1 MGYILKNT
9 TGLINSKLTDTARQM
24 LSQGKFNISFFQV
37 GDSEMLYNTLPSN
50 YLISN
55 TMILE
60 SGFNAQNS
68 SGGPESNKQNVKYPY
83 YVDGNNGNTYGIP
96 YMDSVIS
103 PIYNT
108 AAMRGFFTGDTSVL
122 PTSWSAS
129 TGNDYVKTSNYVVN
143 MSSFTGGTTLQLL
156 NDSCNPVQYT
166 QFERGDFITLY
177 IDNLGASN
185 CGCENLP
192 TPTPTP
198 SMYSTPTPTPSAPPS
213 PGSPC
218 ASPTPTPSPSA
229 SYCPDPTPAPLKTE
243 CVMSM
248 ASCYSILTY
257 RIVDVCGNKITLD
270 RTTPDFSNI
279 TFVSCY
285 ARALVYPK
293 KMTDLYDSITPL
305 NHYNDDIINFES
317 VCSQDEFDVKV
328 WNMNIPWSE
337 NLAGLDSGVY
347 KDYPQFGSVNY
358 LGTKEYLGYMS
369 NSGQT
374 FFISNQFSAE
384 TTDTY
389 YYNSFAEIVKVEP
402 EEQKAIGIIHYTNQT
417 IDLFYGEKFA
427 LQPYDPTAP
436 YDTTGQARN
445 FKLHL
450 PWLMWHKN
458 PECCMGET
466 FWVDPPG
473 FEDPSVVLFQER
485 YIQSTKNEDMNS
497 PGIRYYHLWDTNIN
511 PDGYPNRVG
520 KVFPDDRIIIID
532 DEELLAAM
540 SYKSNRNWTLPAP
553 KLFLSTPNTCN
564 SLGSSLG
571 VLTNSNETM
580 FVTYRFTNTTAF
592 TNSLHCN
599 YYTKITGPDVVCNPS
614 NSENVG
620 VRFSTGFPCL
630 DYYEDTF
637 KQGFFAEK
645 IEIICQKVTTGNRP
659 QSDSW
664 RVIDM
669 TDVLSANTING
680 YITQDAITGSTFVI
694 TKELYDAAVN
704 DIYDLGDYIDITQEG
719 STGLQLNFGDE
730 YYFYGSLETD
740 IQATIYEMVY
750 KLNLSNSEFQT
761 SSNPTWNTG
770 TKPYITEL
778 GLYDSDKNLMIVSKL
793 QSPVLRQGIQQFLIK
808 FDF

>member
-9 TGLINSKLTDTARQM
+9 SGLINSKLTDTARQM
-24 LSQGKFNISFFQV
+24 LSQGKFNITFFQV

-50 YLISN
+50 YLISD

-68 SGGPESNKQNVKYPY
+68 SGVPESNKQNVKYPY

-96 YMDSVIS
+96 YMDSVVS

-108 AAMRGFFTGDTSVL
+108 AALRGFFTGDTSVL
-122 PTSWSAS
+122 PTSWSAL
-129 TGNDYVKTSNYVVN
+129 TGNDYIKTSNYVVN
-143 MSSFTGGTTLQLL
+143 MNSFTGGTTLQLL
-156 NDSCNPVQYT
+156 SDSCNPVQYT

-198 SMYSTPTPTPSAPPS
+198 SMYSTPTPTPSATPS
-213 PGSPC
+213 PGGPC
-218 ASPTPTPSPSA
+218 ATSTPTPSPSA
-229 SYCPDPTPAPLKTE
+229 SYCPEPTPSPLKTE

-248 ASCYSILTY
+248 SSCYSILTY
-257 RIVDVCGNKITLD
+257 RIVDICGDKITLD

-279 TFVSCY
+279 TFAGCY

-293 KMTDLYDSITPL
+293 KMTDLYDSVTPL
-305 NHYNDDIINFES
+305 NHYSDDIINFES
-317 VCSQDEFDVKV
+317 VCAQDEFDVKV

-389 YYNSFAEIVKVEP
+389 YYNSFNEIVKVEP
-402 EEQKAIGIIHYTNQT
+402 EEQKAIGVIHYTNQT

-427 LQPYDPTAP
+427 FQPYDETAP

-458 PECCMGET
+458 TECCLGET

-473 FEDPSVVLFQER
+473 FDNPDIVLFQER

-520 KVFPDDRIIIID
+520 KVFPDDRIIVID

-553 KLFLSTPNTCN
+553 KIFLSTPNTCN
-564 SLGSSLG
+564 SLGSSFG
-571 VLTNSNETM
+571 ILTGSNETM

-599 YYTKITGPDVVCNPS
+599 YYTKITGPNDCNPS

-620 VRFSTGFPCL
+620 VRFNGGFPCL
-630 DYYEDTF
+630 DYYGNTF

-645 IEIICQKVTTGNRP
+645 IEIICQKVTTGHRP

-664 RVIDM
+664 RIIDM
-669 TDVLSANTING
+669 TDVLSANTVNG

-694 TKELYDAAVN
+694 TKELYDAAATPK
-704 DIYDLGDYIDITQEG
+704 YDLGNYLDITEEG
-719 STGLQLNFGDE
+719 ETGLQLNFGDE
-730 YYFYGSLETD
+730 YYFYGALETD

-750 KLNLSNSEFQT
+750 KLNLSNTEFQT
-761 SSNPTWNTG
+761 SSNPTWNTT